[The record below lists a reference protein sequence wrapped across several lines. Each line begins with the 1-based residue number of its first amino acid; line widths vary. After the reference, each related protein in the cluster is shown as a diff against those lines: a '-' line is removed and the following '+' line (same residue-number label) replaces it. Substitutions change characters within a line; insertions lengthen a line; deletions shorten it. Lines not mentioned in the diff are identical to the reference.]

1 TQETLKTY
9 EESYNLT
16 RRSNE
21 VGVASALDVSQARTA
36 VEGARVKYAQY
47 QRLVAQDLNSLTV
60 LVGTGVPANLPA
72 PLELNADQLAEVPA
86 GLPSDLLQRR
96 PDIQEAEHL
105 LKAQEHLIGKGAQ
118 PLLAMTQPIDG
129 AALLT
134 PGILDVSAVAE
145 RPDEEFFGPLLQ
157 VIRYSDFAAAIREA
171 NATQYGL
178 AAGLLS
184 DSRERFEQFLVESRA
199 GIVNW
204 NKQL

>member
-1 TQETLKTY
+1 
-9 EESYNLT
+9 
-16 RRSNE
+16 
-21 VGVASALDVSQARTA
+21 
-36 VEGARVKYAQY
+36 
-47 QRLVAQDLNSLTV
+47 
-60 LVGTGVPANLPA
+60 
-72 PLELNADQLAEVPA
+72 
-86 GLPSDLLQRR
+86 
-96 PDIQEAEHL
+96 
-105 LKAQEHLIGKGAQ
+105 EHLIGKGAQ

-204 NKQL
+204 NKQLTGAA